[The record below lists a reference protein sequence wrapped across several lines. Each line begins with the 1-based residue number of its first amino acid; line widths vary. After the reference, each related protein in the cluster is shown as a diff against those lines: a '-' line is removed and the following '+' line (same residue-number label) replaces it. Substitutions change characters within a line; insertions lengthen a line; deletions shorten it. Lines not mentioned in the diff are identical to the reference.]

1 MDDVAIRIA
10 TWRKHKGLSQPALA
24 AAAGVTASA
33 VSYWE
38 TGKTQP
44 SQRRLAAVVA
54 LFGLTMEQFY
64 GALPEPVT
72 ATAKDDAA

>member
-1 MDDVAIRIA
+1 MTCSGELYLIRSMDVAIR
-10 TWRKHKGLSQPALA
+10 LSQPALA

-44 SQRRLAAVVA
+44 SQRRLASVVE

-64 GALPEPVT
+64 GPLPE
-72 ATAKDDAA
+72 ADAA